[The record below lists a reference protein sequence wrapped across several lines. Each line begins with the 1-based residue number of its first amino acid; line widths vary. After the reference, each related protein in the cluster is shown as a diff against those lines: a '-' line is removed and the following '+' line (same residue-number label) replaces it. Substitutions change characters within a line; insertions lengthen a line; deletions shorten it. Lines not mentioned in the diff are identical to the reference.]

1 MPMFCPGD
9 FPSPVF
15 GNSECDACGGL
26 MKDHDNYE
34 GFVDGEDYAYEYG
47 YN

>member
-1 MPMFCPGD
+1 MPMFCPGE

-15 GNSECDACGGL
+15 GNSECGLCGSV
-26 MKDHDNYE
+26 MKDHDFYE
-34 GFVDGEDYAYEYG
+34 GYVDGEDYAYDYG